1 MKKILHL
8 CFVIFFGIL
17 AIFPLQV
24 FAVAD
29 AFEGSAYPNVCVGAP
44 IEREEIGG
52 TRFPVA
58 PKYKHLNWLGQ
69 LFTADDCGE
78 ERLGNFL
85 EAKTRPIHWDP
96 FCALKKAPKM
106 TSSFAVHLKFLGS
119 AAMKAT
125 KRAAYTGILV
135 TLCQCIKYYSSN
147 RTPKK
152 CSRMIACTVAKAIPK
167 SVPQPAPQIPWPPC
181 ARIFWDLR

>member
-78 ERLGNFL
+78 ERLGEFFGSEDETYPL
-85 EAKTRPIHWDP
+85 GSILR
-96 FCALKKAPKM
+96 LKKSAKNDKQLRRTLKILGFSCNEGNEKGCLYWNFSDSLPVYKILLLKPYAKKM
-106 TSSFAVHLKFLGS
+106 QQDDCVHCG
-119 AAMKAT
+119 
-125 KRAAYTGILV
+125 
-135 TLCQCIKYYSSN
+135 
-147 RTPKK
+147 
-152 CSRMIACTVAKAIPK
+152 
-167 SVPQPAPQIPWPPC
+167 
-181 ARIFWDLR
+181 